1 MTRAK
6 QPSGFVR
13 IYHDLMDSPAW
24 RTASLG
30 ARCVVLAIWRRHSGK
45 NNGKIP
51 YGRRDAQADLGC
63 GSHQAVRYLGDA
75 QERGFVVITRR
86 GSFDWKNGSRA
97 ARTALWR
104 LTMERCNG
112 RDPTNEWA
120 AWTPPGNSFDGCR
133 SDTAMGA
140 GATPIPPEWVPERHP
155 SGRGDGCRSDTTSK
169 TKSSYQGEDVGIG
182 GGGAATGDGP
192 ARGRWT

>member
-75 QERGFVVITRR
+75 QERGFIVITRR

-120 AWTPPGNSFDGCR
+120 AWTPPEIHSTGAGATPLWVPERHQYPPNGCR
-133 SDTAMGA
+133 SDTHQAAGMGV
-140 GATPIPPEWVPERHP
+140 GATPLLR
-155 SGRGDGCRSDTTSK
+155 RSLLTREK
-169 TKSSYQGEDVGIG
+169 M
-182 GGGAATGDGP
+182 
-192 ARGRWT
+192 